1 MAAKSPLACFVAL
14 QLTQLG
20 HFEPDIV
27 ERGFSLINFLVS
39 NGRYDH
45 VMECLIHVAPVFF
58 ANVEKFWTNPT
69 LVKCIEII
77 SAADQ
82 TYFKMAKDLIA
93 AEFPGPVLKEF
104 GNMVVKQI
112 ADFQR

>member
-20 HFEPDIV
+20 HFEADIV
-27 ERGFSLINFLVS
+27 EKGFALINFLAA

-45 VMECLIHVAPVFF
+45 VLECLLHVAPVFF
-58 ANVEKFWTNPT
+58 RNIEKFWTTPNLGKSVDVVIT
-69 LVKCIEII
+69 
-77 SAADQ
+77 ADQ

-104 GNMVVKQI
+104 VNMIVIVH
-112 ADFQR
+112 